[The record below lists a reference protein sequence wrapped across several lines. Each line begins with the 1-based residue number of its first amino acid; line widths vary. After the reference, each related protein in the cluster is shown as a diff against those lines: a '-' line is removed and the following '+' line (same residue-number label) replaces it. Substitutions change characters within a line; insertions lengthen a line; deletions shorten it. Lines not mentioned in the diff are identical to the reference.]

1 MYIVLLLLL
10 LSLLLL
16 CGLNLHA
23 FILNIWNLSW
33 VIYNFVNLY
42 SNFTHS
48 NIMICCPRNIIII
61 IIIIIIISITIDHLL
76 LNVFIALLY
85 LNIYNII

>member
-1 MYIVLLLLL
+1 MYIVLLLL

-61 IIIIIIISITIDHLL
+61 IIIIISITIDHLL

-85 LNIYNII
+85 LNIYNRI